1 MKKLFFL
8 CCLSIVLSS
17 CSSRFWSVYT
27 GSVVGGVLG
36 TVVGDKVGGHLGAD
50 VGSLV
55 GSAAGA
61 AVGDAIYTSKEKENN
76 AHLRDEYIIYEVES
90 EPVYV
95 PEASIQ
101 RIRFVD
107 ANRNRCIEAGETC
120 HLIFNVV
127 NHSNSPIRNITPSV
141 RTDAGR
147 RISLSKIKPITLM
160 PNQTISFDVLVE
172 AHQKL
177 KADEVHFEIT
187 LLSRHNETIDYR
199 DFSIL
204 CAR

>member
-1 MKKLFFL
+1 MKKFIFFL
-8 CCLSIVLSS
+8 CLSFTLSS

-61 AVGDAIYTSKEKENN
+61 AVGDAIYTSKESETTE
-76 AHLRDEYIIYEVES
+76 HLLDEYVIYEVE
-90 EPVYV
+90 PAPINV
-95 PEASIQ
+95 PDASIQ

-107 ANRNRCIEAGETC
+107 ANRNRCIEPGETC
-120 HLIFNVV
+120 HLVFNVV
-127 NHSNSPIRNITPSV
+127 NQTNSSIHNVIPSV

-147 RISLSKIKPITLM
+147 RIALSKINSISLM
-160 PNQTISFDVLVE
+160 PNQTISFDVIVE
-172 AHQKL
+172 AHHKL
-177 KADEVHFEIT
+177 RADEVRFEISLLTRNRET
-187 LLSRHNETIDYR
+187 LDYR
-199 DFSIL
+199 DFTIP